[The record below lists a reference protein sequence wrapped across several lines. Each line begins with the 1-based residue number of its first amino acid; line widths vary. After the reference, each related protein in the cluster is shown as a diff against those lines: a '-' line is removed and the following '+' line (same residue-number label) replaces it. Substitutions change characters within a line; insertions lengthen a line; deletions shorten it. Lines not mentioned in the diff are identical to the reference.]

1 MTNFGDMVI
10 YDIHGSKLMD
20 AILTEGAVLE
30 RELGKTDVVKLS
42 WNSDC
47 KETLPVGSY
56 IVPFSDGLKY
66 RLLDDYT
73 PSEGNTSLKYEP
85 AFNHPLA
92 ILSRIPFLYD
102 TTDQDGNPI
111 KQQEWSYD
119 GLTTNALE
127 YACKA
132 INEALGVTDESKK
145 FTYTLCGTVDPTIS
159 FSVSSNDI
167 LSVLS
172 SMAQA
177 CKDNSSEWH
186 LSWEDHT
193 LYFGQIFINL
203 GEKVPLLKVHD
214 NINPAT
220 VNSSNEPYYNCFYP
234 QGSSR
239 NMSRKAQVGLG
250 NVATLVRLG
259 LNKNKFPDGCIYV
272 DKDSNVITKDAFVQS
287 GAVKQMVALSFDDVY
302 PHIDLYAYNVR
313 PRYRYLKNKQTNE
326 IEKDAN
332 GKNKVYTTWYMRLAY
347 PTTVKDDTKTL
358 VNTTNDIDE
367 QGKQVTHYWY
377 DYELNKKEQV
387 LQGHT
392 LKGTFKVNT
401 HATDGKYDA
410 LTQSLVGQPN
420 GQDGFELA
428 YFDKNDAKEIPSN
441 QNDGDSGINIKAG
454 DYKIMFY
461 QNGDIIIPTN
471 QEEGLYPRGNN
482 LPDLTCNIVVL
493 FNIKQGQQEITS
505 AQEELA
511 KRTVKEIERRFKD
524 NNNYTFS
531 SNSVAFEEKNPN
543 LHIGQ
548 KVIFNDGQGYELS
561 TRVIKIESKID
572 FPFIQSITVGNQAV
586 KGAITQLKE
595 DVKSI
600 LSGNFSGGGGLNASQ
615 IENVIKNFTLPRFL
629 RKDVADEA
637 KGHITFWQG
646 LTALVKSFFNGIKNN
661 GDIRNKGDII
671 NDGNI
676 MTNNLTV
683 TGKATFFEL
692 EIQKAKAAG
701 GMSVNSAGTF
711 HVDAVVEMENG
722 FVCYQRAEKDGVT
735 LLQTCEPKDQMM
747 CSNGMNSLPLP
758 LQGRG
763 EPTNV
768 GEPHAIGNH
777 YYWRLATE
785 APKNVVMH
793 TIDGK
798 EEKCL
803 KLVLSKTDRH
813 KRKDESPQDIG
824 DIPQVGDDLVQIGN
838 RDNKERQ
845 SVMMSCAY
853 NSFDPELKPSYWAH
867 YMGVN
872 DYDISKHRYTWFAA
886 NGSQVTG
893 NFQVQSDNGGLE
905 SIEDYVKGFASE
917 NSAVLYKLVMSGSQF
932 NVKTDGRFSPEFIS
946 IYAYK
951 VQGENLT
958 QLSPSEK
965 VSVLVTKG
973 ENKIPLYKKESFA
986 VRSDKWNLFA
996 YKEDMADVFNVD
1008 LLINDKKVDMQ
1019 TIHVVRDGRNGVA
1032 GKNAVVWHVAFSI
1045 RSITGKQGETFKL
1058 RYGRTEGESTTWY
1071 DNNPSDNGFNQL
1083 YAVIIDDATGNE
1095 QQAALG
1101 VDLHVADFFTKG
1113 SMTVRLMNSKTGET
1127 LAQDTI
1133 YPEAKS
1139 GKDAVSYKLI
1149 PLSENVLAYFP
1160 KEDEKNTE
1168 NTGKKKEKEKK
1179 IDIRLLYKI
1188 MKSAGEQVT
1197 FTTLKAEGMTLT
1209 LQPSVDNSETFTYNS
1224 GAYGFG
1230 KIGITYKEIPDNSYT
1245 VTLKKGSDI
1254 VDQRIVPITMKP
1266 NVVFDIDT
1274 VNGTIA
1280 SSIETVEGNI
1290 NSIKRDIKKT
1300 SSTVGNLE
1308 KNFTLIEQTSKELK
1322 LTVNNGTRPNLLW
1335 GSDLDLSEVQDK
1347 IQLAYHNGDVIQQ
1360 NTAKKENLQRQL
1372 DATPTYDTAKRNDLQ
1387 KRINACDNAINTAKN
1402 KVNECK
1408 TAIEKHLG
1416 VGLNVTKVDNTEWFE
1431 YLKGGGV
1438 AGADAIKAKVT
1449 AVNDDGNYYAGLYW
1463 QIGFG
1468 AKSNVKV
1475 KPNTEYTFSFW
1486 IRTEILQGSGYAV
1499 VESFNMESLSGG
1511 RKDRTMP
1518 WTDVKATNEW
1528 ERKSYTFTTGATGY
1542 IMVGVGLSGSP
1553 NFSGLIYLC
1562 RPKLEEGNTVTP
1574 WCAYDGTVDALK
1586 RTGIDILTGEIVL
1599 DADKTTVKGD
1609 LTAKSLQTDGDPAK
1623 GGGTVVADGGMITV
1637 YGVNKSVPGIEIGLN
1652 EAGEPVLKMYK
1663 NGKFMYDLGPD
1674 TIFEQVIERENA
1686 FTPCDMHRICNTVGN
1701 DMEKSFGGDFPNNYR
1716 TMVAYVFSEGY
1727 KRVGNQTRYKV
1738 SETKEISTYNGVHF
1752 AEQRSVSVITANE
1765 LESMSRIADGW
1776 YLNGGG
1782 PRVSDSS
1789 APAYDGSNPQGY
1801 TCRRFGV
1808 RYYSNGKS
1816 TSKLGSF
1823 TVCGNSQ
1830 TGWTVEKIDI
1840 PFL

>member
-20 AILTEGAVLE
+20 AILTESAVLE

-42 WNSDC
+42 WKSD
-47 KETLPVGSY
+47 KKTTLSVGSY

-73 PSEGNTSLKYEP
+73 PSEDSTSLKYEP

-111 KQQEWSYD
+111 KQQEWAYD
-119 GLTTNALE
+119 GLTTNALG

-132 INEALGVTDESKK
+132 INEALGITDESKK

-203 GEKVPLLKVHD
+203 GEKIPLLKVHD
-214 NINPAT
+214 NINFAT

-313 PRYRYLKNKQTNE
+313 PRYRYLKNRQTNE
-326 IEKDAN
+326 IEKDAS

-358 VNTTNDIDE
+358 VNTTIDIDE

-377 DYELNKKEQV
+377 DYELNVKEQV

-392 LKGTFKVNT
+392 LKATFKVNT

-454 DYKIMFY
+454 DYEIMFY
-461 QNGDIIIPTN
+461 QNGDVIIPTN

-493 FNIKQGQQEITS
+493 FNIKQGQQEIAS

-524 NNNYTFS
+524 NNNYSFS
-531 SNSVAFEEKNPN
+531 SNPVVFEEKNPN

-637 KGHITFWQG
+637 KGHITFWHG
-646 LTALVKSFFNGIKNN
+646 LTALVKSFFNGIVNN
-661 GDIRNKGDII
+661 GNFRNDGDIT
-671 NDGNI
+671 NSGNI
-676 MTNNLTV
+676 TTKNLNV

-701 GMSVNSAGTF
+701 GMTVNSAGTF
-711 HVDAVVEMENG
+711 HIDAVVKTEDG

-735 LLQTCEPKDQMM
+735 LLQTCEVNDQMM
-747 CSNGMNSLPLP
+747 CSNGMNSLPI
-758 LQGRG
+758 QGRG
-763 EPTNV
+763 DQTNN
-768 GEPHAIGNH
+768 GKPHAIGNH
-777 YYWRLATE
+777 YYWRLVTD
-785 APKNVVMH
+785 APTKVVTH

-803 KLVLSKTDRH
+803 KLVLSKTDSSNPT
-813 KRKDESPQDIG
+813 D
-824 DIPQVGDDLVQIGN
+824 DIPKVGDDLVQIGN

-893 NFQVQSDNGGLE
+893 NFKVQSDNGGLE
-905 SIEDYVKGFASE
+905 SIEDYMKGLASE
-917 NSAVLYKLVMSGSQF
+917 NSSVQYKLVMSGSQF
-932 NVKTDGRFSPEFIS
+932 NVKADGSFSPQFIS

-958 QLSPSEK
+958 QLSPSKK
-965 VSVLVTKG
+965 VKVRVTKG
-973 ENKIPLYKKESFA
+973 EKNLPLSDESHVA
-986 VRSDKWNLFA
+986 AISGKWNLWA
-996 YKEDMADVFNVD
+996 DKEDMNDVFNVD
-1008 LLINDKKVDMQ
+1008 LLINDKKVDCQ
-1019 TIHVVRDGRNGVA
+1019 KIHIVRDGRNGQDA
-1032 GKNAVVWHVAFSI
+1032 KVWHVAFSI
-1045 RSITGKQGETFKL
+1045 RNITGKKGETFRLK
-1058 RYGRTEGESTTWY
+1058 YGRTVGESTSWY
-1071 DNNPSDNGFNQL
+1071 DDNPTYHGFNRL
-1083 YAVIIDDATGNE
+1083 YAVIIDDATGNKH
-1095 QQAALG
+1095 QAVLG
-1101 VDLHVADFFTKG
+1101 ADLNVADFFTGG
-1113 SMTVRLMNSKTGET
+1113 SLTVLLMNSMTGET

-1133 YPEAKS
+1133 YPEAKQ
-1139 GKDAVSYKLI
+1139 GKDAVSYKLL
-1149 PLSENVLAYFP
+1149 PLSENALAYI
-1160 KEDEKNTE
+1160 TE
-1168 NTGKKKEKEKK
+1168 ENKVKTNKV
-1179 IDIRLLYKI
+1179 DVRLLYKI
-1188 MKSAGEQVT
+1188 MKSVGEQVT

-1209 LQPSVDNSETFTYNS
+1209 IQPSVGNGVAFTYNS
-1224 GAYGFG
+1224 GAYGLSAS
-1230 KIGITYKEIPDNSYT
+1230 ITYKEIPDNSYT
-1245 VTLKKGSDI
+1245 VKLKKGSDI
-1254 VDQRIVPITMKP
+1254 VDQRIVPITFKP
-1266 NVVFDIDT
+1266 KVVFDIDT
-1274 VNGTIA
+1274 ENGKIT
-1280 SSIETVEGNI
+1280 SRIETVEGDVNEFQTTI
-1290 NSIKRDIKKT
+1290 EKT
-1300 SSTVGNLE
+1300 SSTVGNLQ
-1308 KNFTLIEQTSKELK
+1308 KDFTLIEQTSKELK

-1347 IQLAYHNGDVIQQ
+1347 IWFAHAMGDIIKQK
-1360 NTAKKENLQRQL
+1360 TAEKENLQRQL
-1372 DATPTYDTAKRNDLQ
+1372 DATATGATAKRNDLQ
-1387 KRINACDNAINTAKN
+1387 TKINACNDEIATARN
-1402 KVNECK
+1402 NVSECK
-1408 TAIEKHLG
+1408 AAIQKHLG
-1416 VGLNVTKVDNTEWFE
+1416 VGIAATKIDSAEWFE
-1431 YLKGGGV
+1431 YLKGRGIS
-1438 AGADAIKAKVT
+1438 GADAIKFKAMKGT
-1449 AVNDDGNYYAGLYW
+1449 AEFAGLFW
-1463 QIGFG
+1463 EINAG
-1468 AKSNVKV
+1468 AARNLQL
-1475 KPNTEYTFSFW
+1475 KPNTVYTLSAWVKTEFDKDAQGYSNFVFEAFKKEKDNSSQRVGKLNFKAAASFY
-1486 IRTEILQGSGYAV
+1486 EP
-1499 VESFNMESLSGG
+1499 VEEWTRLS
-1511 RKDRTMP
+1511 
-1518 WTDVKATNEW
+1518 A
-1528 ERKSYTFTTGATGY
+1528 TFTTEELKYGSVAMWMNGTKPAT
-1542 IMVGVGLSGSP
+1542 L
-1553 NFSGLIYLC
+1553 YLC
-1562 RPKLEEGNTVTP
+1562 RPKLEEGNTATP
-1574 WCAYDGTVDALK
+1574 WCAYDGTVEALLASGLDIK
-1586 RTGIDILTGEIVL
+1586 NRKMIATTDNFIVQNNKGERTFMVDEKGRINNGMLVSKLRLTEPTIITNENYREFCYEGKINGHDVKFLDLLKCGTLLVLKNVNEQLYLDLPSFKHFESYNNDTLEEKAKAQYDKMRYIGNTIILYNINSEIVF
-1599 DADKTTVKGD
+1599 VSG
-1609 LTAKSLQTDGDPAK
+1609 
-1623 GGGTVVADGGMITV
+1623 
-1637 YGVNKSVPGIEIGLN
+1637 
-1652 EAGEPVLKMYK
+1652 VLKYK
-1663 NGKFMYDLGPD
+1663 KMEGMGNIGNLDEFGFYTAERLPCRSTELACFECKFGITKP
-1674 TIFEQVIERENA
+1674 
-1686 FTPCDMHRICNTVGN
+1686 
-1701 DMEKSFGGDFPNNYR
+1701 EKSQPWFYR
-1716 TMVAYVFSEGY
+1716 KSGVYWEFCYV
-1727 KRVGNQTRYKV
+1727 T
-1738 SETKEISTYNGVHF
+1738 
-1752 AEQRSVSVITANE
+1752 IT
-1765 LESMSRIADGW
+1765 
-1776 YLNGGG
+1776 
-1782 PRVSDSS
+1782 
-1789 APAYDGSNPQGY
+1789 
-1801 TCRRFGV
+1801 
-1808 RYYSNGKS
+1808 
-1816 TSKLGSF
+1816 
-1823 TVCGNSQ
+1823 
-1830 TGWTVEKIDI
+1830 
-1840 PFL
+1840 

>member
-20 AILTEGAVLE
+20 AILTESAVLE

-42 WNSDC
+42 WNSNS
-47 KETLPVGSY
+47 KETLPVGAY
-56 IVPFSDGLKY
+56 IVPFDDGLKY

-73 PSEGNTSLKYEP
+73 PSEGSTSVKYEP
-85 AFNHPLA
+85 VFNHPLA
-92 ILSRIPFLYD
+92 VLSRIPFLYD

-111 KQQEWSYD
+111 KQQEWAYD

-132 INEALGVTDESKK
+132 INEALGITDESKR

-177 CKDNSSEWH
+177 CKDNGSEWH

-214 NINPAT
+214 NINFAS

-259 LNKNKFPDGCIYV
+259 LSKNKFPDGCIYV

-347 PTTVKDDTKTL
+347 PTTVKDDAKTL

-377 DYELNKKEQV
+377 DYELNVKEQV

-401 HATDGKYDA
+401 HTTDGKYDA

-454 DYKIMFY
+454 DYEIMFY
-461 QNGDIIIPTN
+461 QNGDVIIPTN
-471 QEEGLYPRGNN
+471 IEEGLFPRGNN

-493 FNIKQGQQEITS
+493 FNIKQGQQEIAS
-505 AQEELA
+505 AQEELT
-511 KRTVKEIERRFKD
+511 KRTEKEIERRFKD
-524 NNNYTFS
+524 NNNYSFS
-531 SNSVAFEEKNPN
+531 SNPVAFEENNPN

-548 KVIFNDGQGYELS
+548 KVIFNDGQGYGLS
-561 TRVIKIESKID
+561 TRIIKIESKID

-629 RKDVADEA
+629 RKNVADEA

-646 LTALVKSFFNGIKNN
+646 LTALVKSFFNGIENN
-661 GDIRNKGDII
+661 GNIRNKGDIT
-671 NDGNI
+671 NSGNI
-676 MTNNLTV
+676 MTKNLTV

-701 GMSVNSAGTF
+701 GMSVNSAGSF
-711 HVDAVVEMENG
+711 HIDAVEETPDG

-747 CSNGMNSLPLP
+747 CSNGMNSLPLQP
-758 LQGRG
+758 PKEGGSQGRG
-763 EPTNV
+763 DQTKD
-768 GEPHAIGNH
+768 GKPHAIGNH
-777 YYWRLATE
+777 YYWRLATK
-785 APKNVVMH
+785 APKEVVMH

-813 KRKDESPQDIG
+813 KLKNESPQDIG
-824 DIPQVGDDLVQIGN
+824 DIPKVGDDLVQIGN

-893 NFQVQSDNGGLE
+893 NFKVQSDNGGLE
-905 SIEDYVKGFASE
+905 SIEDYMKGLATE
-917 NSAVLYKLVMSGSQF
+917 NSSVLYKLVMSSSQF
-932 NVKTDGRFSPEFIS
+932 NVKADGSLSPQFIS

-958 QLSPSEK
+958 QLSPSEN
-965 VSVLVTKG
+965 VSVRVTKG
-973 ENKIPLYKKESFA
+973 EKNLPLSEKSDVVA
-986 VRSDKWNLFA
+986 LRDKWNLWVD
-996 YKEDMADVFNVD
+996 KEDMADVFNVD
-1008 LLINDKKVDMQ
+1008 LLINDKLADMQ
-1019 TIHVVRDGRNGVA
+1019 KLVDKQKIHVVRDGRNGVP
-1032 GKNAVVWHVAFSI
+1032 GKDAVVWHVAFSI
-1045 RSITGKQGETFKL
+1045 RSITGKKGETFRLK
-1058 RYGRTEGESTTWY
+1058 YGRTVGESTSWY
-1071 DNNPSDNGFNQL
+1071 DDSPTNHGFDQL
-1083 YAVIIDDATGNE
+1083 DAVIIDGATGNE
-1095 QQAALG
+1095 HQAVLG
-1101 VDLHVADFFTKG
+1101 EDLNVAGFFTGG

-1133 YPEAKS
+1133 YAEAKDGKP

-1149 PLSENVLAYFP
+1149 PMSENVVAYFP

-1197 FTTLKAEGMTLT
+1197 FTKLKAEGMTLT
-1209 LQPSVDNSETFTYNS
+1209 IQPSVNKSETFNYDYKID
-1224 GAYGFG
+1224 AYRLLDS
-1230 KIGITYKEIPDNSYT
+1230 IVYKEIPGNSYT
-1245 VTLKKGSDI
+1245 VTLKKGNDI
-1254 VDQRIVPITMKP
+1254 VDQRIVPITLKP
-1266 NVVFDIDT
+1266 SVAFDIDT
-1274 VNGTIA
+1274 VNGEIRSEIKTVDGNVNSFKATID
-1280 SSIETVEGNI
+1280 ETSN
-1290 NSIKRDIKKT
+1290 
-1300 SSTVGNLE
+1300 TVGNLE
-1308 KNFTLIEQTSKELK
+1308 KQYSQLK
-1322 LTVNNGTRPNLLW
+1322 VKSDEISLTVNNGTRPNLLW
-1335 GSDLDLSEVQDK
+1335 GSDLDLSEVQDV
-1347 IQLAYHNGDVIQQ
+1347 INRAYELGNSIKK
-1360 NTAKKENLQRQL
+1360 NTAKKEELQRQL
-1372 DATPTYDTAKRNDLQ
+1372 DATPTNDTAKRNDLQ
-1387 KRINACDNAINTAKN
+1387 KKINACNDNITAAKN

-1408 TAIEKHLG
+1408 AAIEKHLG
-1416 VGLNVTKVDNTEWFE
+1416 VGMGEIKVDDAEYFQ
-1431 YLKGGGV
+1431 YLKGDGV
-1438 AGADAIKAKVT
+1438 AGSDAVMFKSK
-1449 AVNDDGNYYAGLYW
+1449 DGVARW
-1463 QIGFG
+1463 TFFRWEKI
-1468 AKSNVKV
+1468 KV
-1475 KPNTEYTFSFW
+1475 KPNTVYTMSAWVKFKQNKANVNQFYVGVNE
-1486 IRTEILQGSGYAV
+1486 TESSQDLAFKEGSDVRYYLA
-1499 VESFNMESLSGG
+1499 EI
-1511 RKDRTMP
+1511 KD
-1518 WTDVKATNEW
+1518 W
-1528 ERKSYTFTTGATGY
+1528 ERRHWTFTTKEERLITVLFAH
-1542 IMVGVGLSGSP
+1542 SGTDES
-1553 NFSGLIYLC
+1553 LMWLC
-1562 RPKLEEGNTVTP
+1562 RPKLEEGNKATP
-1574 WCAYDGTVDALK
+1574 WCAYDGTVEALLASGFSLKDKEFTATFDNFKVQNNKGEQTFFVDKNGKLNIKLINTDEIFAFKVAQPFEAYSSKDALK
-1586 RTGIDILTGEIVL
+1586 
-1599 DADKTTVKGD
+1599 
-1609 LTAKSLQTDGDPAK
+1609 
-1623 GGGTVVADGGMITV
+1623 
-1637 YGVNKSVPGIEIGLN
+1637 
-1652 EAGEPVLKMYK
+1652 
-1663 NGKFMYDLGPD
+1663 
-1674 TIFEQVIERENA
+1674 
-1686 FTPCDMHRICNTVGN
+1686 
-1701 DMEKSFGGDFPNNYR
+1701 
-1716 TMVAYVFSEGY
+1716 
-1727 KRVGNQTRYKV
+1727 
-1738 SETKEISTYNGVHF
+1738 
-1752 AEQRSVSVITANE
+1752 
-1765 LESMSRIADGW
+1765 
-1776 YLNGGG
+1776 
-1782 PRVSDSS
+1782 
-1789 APAYDGSNPQGY
+1789 
-1801 TCRRFGV
+1801 
-1808 RYYSNGKS
+1808 NGKS
-1816 TSKLGSF
+1816 LSWILENVNGELGFFGGREGLNGVTVNIFNNTGRVVSLWMSLLTPSKYCR
-1823 TVCGNSQ
+1823 V
-1830 TGWTVEKIDI
+1830 DI
-1840 PFL
+1840 PNNVMLRAIAIYRTEWDGCRWYLLCPWEDSGNGGIRIKAFG